1 MSRIVIA
8 GGTGNLGQLI
18 IQALVSRDFE
28 VIVLT
33 RGKSKQEDAVRYIQW
48 DGETL
53 GDWVYSLENADVLIN
68 LSGKSVNVR
77 FTATNK
83 KELRDSRLLPTRVL
97 GEAIESLR
105 YPPRLWINASGISIY
120 DGIVS
125 GPNVESSENYGS
137 SFLAE
142 LTKEWENEL
151 WKANVI
157 DTKRIALRISPVLSR
172 DWGIFSEL
180 YPITKLGLGGS
191 VGNGEQYISWI
202 HAEDFVSMILWLLI
216 QQNPDRIYHACSLSP
231 VKNREFMRA
240 LREAI
245 GISFGLP
252 LPAPLAKVGSWIKGV
267 DPGLLLETVFV
278 ASYAAVQQGFEFKYQ
293 TINKAFE
300 QLVQHPDVK
309 K

>member
-1 MSRIVIA
+1 MSKIVIA

-18 IQALVSRDFE
+18 IQALVSRNFE

-33 RGKSKQEDAVRYIQW
+33 RGKPEQGKSVRYIRW

-53 GDWVYSLENADVLIN
+53 GDWVHSLENADVLIN

-97 GEAIESLR
+97 GKAIESLR

-120 DGIVS
+120 DGIIS
-125 GPNVESSENYGS
+125 GPNVETSENYGS

-151 WKANVI
+151 WEATTI
-157 DTKRIALRISPVLSR
+157 DTKRIALRISPVLSK
-172 DWGIFSEL
+172 DWGMFSEL

-202 HAEDFVSMILWLLI
+202 HAEDFVSMILWLLV
-216 QQNPDRIYHACSLSP
+216 QRNPDRIYHACSPSP

-240 LREAI
+240 LREAT

-252 LPAPLAKVGSWIKGV
+252 LPAPLAKVGAWLKGV

-278 ASYAAVQQGFEFKYQ
+278 ASSATVQQGFEFKYQ
-293 TINKAFE
+293 SLREAFG
-300 QLVQHPDVK
+300 QLVQRTGVK
-309 K
+309 